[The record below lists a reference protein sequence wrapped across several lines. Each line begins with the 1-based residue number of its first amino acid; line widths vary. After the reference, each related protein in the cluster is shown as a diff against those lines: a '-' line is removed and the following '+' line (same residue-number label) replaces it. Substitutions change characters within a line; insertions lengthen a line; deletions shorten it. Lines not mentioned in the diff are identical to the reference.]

1 MKLWYALG
9 IVLGLGSGGCAT
21 MTTGEAAVPL
31 NAAGQK
37 MPVND
42 STLVIRSR
50 ELEDVSTS
58 HLPVL
63 EVSFENPTAK
73 WYNIKSAQ
81 ILVGNPE
88 RPGTVKFPQGQALR
102 DWRLAV
108 GQRKAVDDHN
118 RDTATELGMAG
129 ALIIADVG
137 SESKKK
143 EVAIATSLI
152 GFLAASAFL
161 AAHYS
166 HEKQEAERPPLLETN
181 HLLSGP
187 ISVPPAT
194 IIKRW
199 ILLYTPYN
207 ASTEGLQ
214 LVLSYELAEQG
225 TQRALL
231 RTERPGSDSPRG
243 SDLP

>member
-1 MKLWYALG
+1 MKWWYALG

-21 MTTGEAAVPL
+21 MATGDAAVPL
-31 NAAGQK
+31 NAAGQR
-37 MPVND
+37 MPVDD

-50 ELEDVSTS
+50 ELQDVSTA

-63 EVSFENPTAK
+63 EVSFENPTAN
-73 WYNIKSAQ
+73 WYNIKAAQ
-81 ILVGNPE
+81 ILVGNPG
-88 RPGTVKFPQGQALR
+88 RPGIVKIPQGQALK

-118 RDTATELGMAG
+118 RDVGTELGLAG
-129 ALIIADVG
+129 ALIIADAG
-137 SESKKK
+137 SESKNKK
-143 EVAIATSLI
+143 VAVASSLI
-152 GFLAASAFL
+152 GLIAASAFL

-166 HEKQEAERPPLLETN
+166 HEKQEAERPPLLESN

-194 IIKRW
+194 IVKRW
-199 ILLYTPYN
+199 ILLYTPYDTN
-207 ASTEGLQ
+207 TEGLQ
-214 LVLSYELAEQG
+214 LIVSYDLADRG
-225 TQRALL
+225 MQRVLL
-231 RTERPGSDSPRG
+231 RTERPRSSRG

>member
-1 MKLWYALG
+1 
-9 IVLGLGSGGCAT
+9 

-31 NAAGQK
+31 NAAGQR
-37 MPVND
+37 MPVD
-42 STLVIRSR
+42 ESTLVIRSR
-50 ELEDVSTS
+50 ELEDVSSS

-88 RPGTVKFPQGQALR
+88 RPGTVQFPQGQALR
-102 DWRLAV
+102 DWRLAM

-118 RDTATELGMAG
+118 RDTATELGLAG
-129 ALIIADVG
+129 ALIIADAG
-137 SESKKK
+137 GESKKK
-143 EVAIATSLI
+143 EVALASSLVGFIAATAI
-152 GFLAASAFL
+152 L

-166 HEKQEAERPPLLETN
+166 HEKREAERPPLLELN
-181 HLLSGP
+181 HLLSGA

-207 ASTEGLQ
+207 ARFS
-214 LVLSYELAEQG
+214 
-225 TQRALL
+225 
-231 RTERPGSDSPRG
+231 
-243 SDLP
+243 

>member
-1 MKLWYALG
+1 MKWWHALG

-31 NAAGQK
+31 NAAGQR
-37 MPVND
+37 MPVD
-42 STLVIRSR
+42 GSPLVVRSR
-50 ELEDVSTS
+50 ELQDVSTS
-58 HLPVL
+58 HLPAL
-63 EVSFENPTAK
+63 EVSFENPSAK
-73 WYNIKSAQ
+73 WYNITSAQ
-81 ILVGNPE
+81 IMVGNPA
-88 RPGTVKFPQGQALR
+88 RPGTVKIPQGQALR

-118 RDTATELGMAG
+118 RDTATELGLAG
-129 ALIIADVG
+129 ALIIADAG

-143 EVAIATSLI
+143 EVALASSLI

-166 HEKQEAERPPLLETN
+166 HEKQQAERPPLLELN

-194 IIKRW
+194 IVKRW

-207 ASTEGLQ
+207 ATPEGLK
-214 LVLSYELAEQG
+214 LVLSYDLAGQG
-225 TQRALL
+225 TQRVLL
-231 RTERPGSDSPRG
+231 RTERPRSDSPRG

>member
-1 MKLWYALG
+1 MKWWYALG

-21 MTTGEAAVPL
+21 MATGEAAVPL
-31 NAAGQK
+31 NAAGRRL
-37 MPVND
+37 PVD
-42 STLVIRSR
+42 ESTLVIRSR
-50 ELEDVSTS
+50 ELADVSTA

-73 WYNIKSAQ
+73 WYIIESAQ
-81 ILVGNPE
+81 LLVGNPE
-88 RPGTVKFPQGQALR
+88 RPGSVRFPQGQALR

-118 RDTATELGMAG
+118 RDTATELGLAG
-129 ALIIADVG
+129 ALIIADAG

-143 EVAIATSLI
+143 EVAVASSLI
-152 GFLAASAFL
+152 GLLAASAFL

-181 HLLSGP
+181 HLLSGA

-194 IIKRW
+194 IVKRW
-199 ILLYTPYN
+199 ILLYTPYDTD
-207 ASTEGLQ
+207 TEGLQ
-214 LVLSYELAEQG
+214 LIVSYDLAGSG
-225 TQRALL
+225 TQRVLL
-231 RTERPGSDSPRG
+231 RTQRTGSQPRG

>member
-1 MKLWYALG
+1 MKWWYALG
-9 IVLGLGSGGCAT
+9 LVFGLGSSGCAT

-31 NAAGQK
+31 NAAGQR
-37 MPVND
+37 MPVSD
-42 STLVIRSR
+42 STLLIRSR

-63 EVSFENPTAK
+63 EVSFENPTAR

-88 RPGTVKFPQGQALR
+88 RAGMVKFPQGQALR
-102 DWRLAV
+102 DWRMAM
-108 GQRKAVDDHN
+108 GQRKAVDDQN

-129 ALIIADVG
+129 ALIIADIG

-143 EVAIATSLI
+143 EVAVASSLI
-152 GFLAASAFL
+152 GFLASTAIL

-166 HEKQEAERPPLLETN
+166 HEKREAERPPLVDTN

-207 ASTEGLQ
+207 PSTEGMQ
-214 LVLSYELAEQG
+214 LVLSYDLADQG
-225 TQRALL
+225 TERVLL